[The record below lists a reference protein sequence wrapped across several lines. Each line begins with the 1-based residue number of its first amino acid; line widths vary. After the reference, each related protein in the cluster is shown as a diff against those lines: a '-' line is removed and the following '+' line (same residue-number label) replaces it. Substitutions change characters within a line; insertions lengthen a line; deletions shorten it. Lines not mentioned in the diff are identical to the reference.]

1 MRVCHWVSPKSDF
14 KRVWK
19 ASTVVRKELFFQNRL
34 CEELIRESQSLGSQ
48 GEFLRENAGFARGVS
63 PGEWWVC
70 KGSFSGRMDS
80 FKLSVAPHRIHSFL
94 EEGKGV
100 NTGEWFF
107 GNFGLNTENLY
118 QFKRKVICN
127 FNSKQLIFL
136 CNLEVTKSPY
146 KFQHSVG
153 RVFKNG
159 GQFDLFLENIL
170 TETYMCIQ
178 HYI

>member
-1 MRVCHWVSPKSDF
+1 MKSLFVKAKVWV
-14 KRVWK
+14 R
-19 ASTVVRKELFFQNRL
+19 
-34 CEELIRESQSLGSQ
+34 
-48 GEFLRENAGFARGVS
+48 
-63 PGEWWVC
+63 

-159 GQFDLFLENIL
+159 GQFDLFLENRL